1 MRVTATVNG
10 EVLQADDVW
19 EGESLLY
26 VLRERMGLPGSKN
39 ACEQGECGSC
49 TVYLDGVPVCAC
61 LVAAGQAAGR
71 SIVTVEGLARGGI
84 LDPVQEGF
92 TACHGLQCGFCTPG
106 MMLTAR
112 WLLNR
117 NPDPTEA
124 EVREAISGQICR
136 CTGYENIVRAVLWA
150 AAHEQAQP

>member
-1 MRVTATVNG
+1 MRLTATVNG
-10 EVLQADDVW
+10 ELREADDVW

-71 SIVTVEGLARGGI
+71 EHRDGGGTGERGAAASSAGGVRHGRRSPVRLLHAGPARG
-84 LDPVQEGF
+84 
-92 TACHGLQCGFCTPG
+92 
-106 MMLTAR
+106 
-112 WLLNR
+112 
-117 NPDPTEA
+117 
-124 EVREAISGQICR
+124 
-136 CTGYENIVRAVLWA
+136 RA
-150 AAHEQAQP
+150 